1 MGRTVLWDFNG
12 TLYDDV
18 ETALRCINT
27 LLERR
32 GLAILPDAEAYRR
45 IFGFPVRDYYVRA
58 GFDFARES
66 FEVVGA
72 EWFALYEAWSPG
84 VGVRA
89 GVREAMRAFH
99 EAGFVQ
105 GVLSASQK
113 TMLTRQLEA
122 LSLQFDE
129 VMALEGIYAESK
141 EALAAEWRQRHP
153 GEEAVLIGDTA
164 HDAEVARAANLGCIL
179 VEGGHQDAATL
190 RACGVPVARD
200 IPEAARM
207 VLEEQE
213 DLWKTNA

>member
-1 MGRTVLWDFNG
+1 M
-12 TLYDDV
+12 
-18 ETALRCINT
+18 
-27 LLERR
+27 
-32 GLAILPDAEAYRR
+32 
-45 IFGFPVRDYYVRA
+45 RDYYVRA
-58 GFDFARES
+58 GFDFAKES

-72 EWFALYEAWSPG
+72 EWFALYEALSPD

-99 EAGFVQ
+99 EAGFIQ

-122 LSLQFDE
+122 LSLRFDE

-153 GEEAVLIGDTA
+153 GEAAVLIGDTA

-179 VEGGHQDAATL
+179 VEGGHQDAKTL
-190 RACGVPVARD
+190 RTCGVPVARD
-200 IPEAARM
+200 IPAAAKM
-207 VLEEQE
+207 VLECREI
-213 DLWKTNA
+213 WK